1 MIPEEQNFVLQH
13 EDDAERAAEMQ
24 LNAIR
29 EDWGGDIEAYIAGKP
44 PKNSIMEVQNVT
56 DNTTSHNI

>member
-29 EDWGGDIEAYIAGKP
+29 EDWGGNIEAYMAGKP
-44 PKNSIMEVQNVT
+44 PDNSIPEVQNVT
-56 DNTTSHNI
+56 DDTTNDY